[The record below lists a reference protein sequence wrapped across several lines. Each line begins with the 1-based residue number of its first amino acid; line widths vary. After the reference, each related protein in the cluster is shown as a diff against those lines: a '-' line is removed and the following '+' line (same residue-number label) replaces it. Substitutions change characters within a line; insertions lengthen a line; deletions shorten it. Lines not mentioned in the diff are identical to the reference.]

1 MYEFDNGRKLP
12 NGSMNQKHKSG
23 AAYTYR
29 FPRKDKIREKAKRT
43 IPGIGETSLK
53 KEKLKP

>member
-1 MYEFDNGRKLP
+1 MCEFDKGRNLP

-29 FPRKDKIREKAKRT
+29 FPGKDKIKKAKRT